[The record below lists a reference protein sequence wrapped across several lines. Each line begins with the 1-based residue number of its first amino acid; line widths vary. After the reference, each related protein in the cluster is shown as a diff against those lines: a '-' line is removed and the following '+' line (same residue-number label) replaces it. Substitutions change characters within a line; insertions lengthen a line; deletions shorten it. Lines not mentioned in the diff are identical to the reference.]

1 MFDLQFQIIR
11 YLLSLLS
18 RSYERENENKE
29 PCCMRFIALFGRF
42 WFQRQTPYGTVHNQ
56 SRQQIINTINTTTVN
71 KDKRN
76 TQNMTN
82 LLHSLT
88 DTLLQDYIRRLVPSY
103 DSVL

>member
-1 MFDLQFQIIR
+1 MYVV
-11 YLLSLLS
+11 YLGWET
-18 RSYERENENKE
+18 RSY
-29 PCCMRFIALFGRF
+29 F
-42 WFQRQTPYGTVHNQ
+42 T
-56 SRQQIINTINTTTVN
+56 IILTNLIKLLWADSAFYLNNTTTVN
-71 KDKRN
+71 NDERN